1 MGWLNEAAL
10 ATCLRALNAMD
21 LPDGPEAEW
30 ASEPPRGVDAYEEI
44 YMMQEICATYPHG
57 TAVSFRGE
65 NECRVRFFNET
76 ARPAHVI
83 LLRSVNKTTV
93 NVFHAS
99 FSYAQSVA
107 MDKTMNMDDFLFYL
121 RWLFPYENGGNIL
134 LNDEYAR
141 LKWVRDWCVDD
152 GRLVFYTCFKNRD
165 ALPRDTV
172 HFCIRSQSNGW
183 VDHFWMTLP
192 TAVDDMH
199 IMQVDTSNN
208 NAFVEAFV
216 TRSDM
221 LDYLQKAAN
230 YSSEPQA
237 RGAGFADMSREPAR
251 HPVAP

>member
-1 MGWLNEAAL
+1 MLDRAAL
-10 ATCLRALNAMD
+10 AMCLRALNAMD
-21 LPDGPEAEW
+21 LPPGPMDDW
-30 ASEPPRGVDAYEEI
+30 AAEPPRGVDAYEEMQ
-44 YMMQEICATYPHG
+44 MMQEICAQYPSG
-57 TAVSFRGE
+57 SDVAFRGE
-65 NECRVRFFNET
+65 DECRVRFYNVPN
-76 ARPAHVI
+76 RPAHVI
-83 LLRSVNKTTV
+83 LLRLVDKTTV

-99 FSYAQSVA
+99 FSYAQSEA

-152 GRLVFYTCFKNRD
+152 GRLVFYTCVKNRD

-183 VDHFWMTLP
+183 VDHFWMMLP
-192 TAVDDMH
+192 TATDDMR

-221 LDYLQKAAN
+221 LNCLLKAAN